1 MAVIIYKGVRYDTMY
16 GGGYKSGEA
25 WQQQNESEIA
35 VQPSPTKPQPS
46 IVTESLSVTA
56 NGAYTAPEGKAYS
69 AVSVN
74 VPQPT
79 LDDLNVTENGEYN
92 GQFKKVTVNVPT
104 AEGIDLEVEHLGT
117 YEPSAPGQLFKKVV
131 VQGQAS
137 AMITENGQLT
147 GLYDNPVIAVP
158 AAREEQILPPI
169 TENGTYNADDDK
181 MFLSVTVA
189 VPEAE
194 VIYHSAQETLEFI
207 NVDIEV
213 AA

>member
-1 MAVIIYKGVRYDTMY
+1 MAVIIYKGIRYDTLY
-16 GGGYKSGEA
+16 GGGYKSGQV
-25 WQQQNESEIA
+25 WQEQNESEIA

-74 VPQPT
+74 VPQPV

-92 GQFKKVTVNVPT
+92 GQFKKVTVNVDSKEEIET
-104 AEGIDLEVEHLGT
+104 EIEHLGT
-117 YEPSAPGQLFKKVV
+117 YTPPAGKAFKKVTV
-131 VQGQAS
+131 VGHSSAS
-137 AMITENGQLT
+137 ITENGQLS
-147 GLYDNPVIAVP
+147 GLYDNPLIAVP
-158 AAREEQILPPI
+158 AAREEQILPII
-169 TENGTYNADDDK
+169 TENGTYNADNDK

-194 VIYHSAQETLEFI
+194 AIYHSTQENLEFI
-207 NVDIEV
+207 NVDIRVV
-213 AA
+213 A

>member
-1 MAVIIYKGVRYDTMY
+1 MAVIIYKGVRYDTLY
-16 GGGYKSGEA
+16 GGGYKTGQD
-25 WQQQNESEIA
+25 WLQQNESEIA

-104 AEGIDLEVEHLGT
+104 AEGVDLEVDHLGT
-117 YEPSAPGQLFKKVV
+117 YTPPAGKTYKKVV
-131 VQGQAS
+131 VNGTAS
-137 AMITENGQLT
+137 ASITENGQLT
-147 GLYDNPVIAVP
+147 GLYDNPLIAVP

-169 TENGTYNADDDK
+169 TENGTYTADPDK
-181 MFLSVTVA
+181 MFLQVQVA

-194 VIYHSAQETLEFI
+194 VIYHSAQENLEFI

-213 AA
+213 A